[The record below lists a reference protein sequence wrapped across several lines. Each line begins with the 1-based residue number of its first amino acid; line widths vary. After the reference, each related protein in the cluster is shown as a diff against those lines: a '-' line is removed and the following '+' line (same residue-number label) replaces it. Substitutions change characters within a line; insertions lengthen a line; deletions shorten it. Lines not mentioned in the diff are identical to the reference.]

1 MYCKLIATAAS
12 FLFVLLLSFPSLGM
26 EGTNDA
32 FKGLEKELVENSGKV
47 ALKEEEKALSVRS
60 EGFVVRLPLF
70 VNQVQFNFTNAV
82 IPAVHYPES
91 IFLRYCAL
99 II

>member
-32 FKGLEKELVENSGKV
+32 IKGLEKELMENSGKV
-47 ALKEEEKALSVRS
+47 AMKEEEKALSVRS
-60 EGFVVRLPLF
+60 EGFVVQLPLF
-70 VNQVQFNFTNAV
+70 VHQEHSHSTTLV